1 MEGSEEEGSDSL
13 GITSSA
19 TMEDSELELEV
30 EKQWRLY
37 EAYNELHSLAQEFET
52 PFEAPAVLV
61 VGHQTDGKSAL
72 VEALMGFQFNH
83 VGGGTKTRRPITLH
97 MKYNPLCSLPL
108 CRLVSDS
115 DSTLADEKSL
125 QQIQV
130 TFLLYLSFYI
140 FIFDNSIVTIVT
152 MVEELYQC
160 ASCYNSY
167 NTIMIDSWFERIERM
182 CLILSKLGVKWDG
195 NWM

>member
-1 MEGSEEEGSDSL
+1 MRMEESEEAG
-13 GITSSA
+13 GIP
-19 TMEDSELELEV
+19 MEVEL

-52 PFEAPAVLV
+52 PFESPAVLV

-97 MKYNPLCSLPL
+97 MKYNPLCHIPL
-108 CRLVSDS
+108 CRLLLSDS
-115 DSTLADEKSL
+115 DPTLSQEMSL

-130 TFLLYLSFYI
+130 IFSFVL
-140 FIFDNSIVTIVT
+140 FCFNSQFTIHV
-152 MVEELYQC
+152 
-160 ASCYNSY
+160 
-167 NTIMIDSWFERIERM
+167 I
-182 CLILSKLGVKWDG
+182 LILFLNNKLNRPTLKLRI
-195 NWM
+195 